1 MFKAK
6 YEKASDEKRESLLEI
21 DKIDEDGF
29 QENGF
34 DKKVDDLTLDID
46 NRITFSW
53 SNINVSTKPV
63 SKRRMCGLLPA
74 KGEDKCVKHI
84 LKDVSGIVKPGE
96 LLAILGS
103 SGAGKTTLLNT
114 LLFRNV
120 SDLQVSG
127 MRTANNTLVTPSSL
141 TALSAYVQ
149 QSDLFIGTLTVREH
163 LNFQAMVR
171 MDSSFSQEQRKQK
184 VDETIA
190 TLGLG
195 KSADTL
201 IGVTGRIQGISGG
214 EKKRLAFASEV
225 LTNPSLFF
233 CDEPTSGLDSSMA
246 KSVVEVMKGL
256 ANQGRTVV
264 CTIHQPSSQIYA
276 MFDRILLLSEGRTA
290 YMGNTKDAMDF
301 FTSIGEPCPINY
313 NPADHFVQV
322 LAIETGREEE
332 CVKNIN
338 QISEQFKTTSEG
350 MNLQNLIDENKA
362 IEIEFNSKNTRSQYK
377 SSFCGQMRAL
387 LWRSWL
393 SNMKEPMVTRI
404 RFFQVI
410 TAAIV
415 FGLLYFDQSLDQ
427 KGIMNINGVI
437 FLCVINMSFSNM
449 FMVVNL
455 FCQEIPLFLRE
466 HFNGMYSTYAYFFSK
481 QIVELPIV
489 FTIPLLFISIIYFM
503 VGLNSSLTRFACS
516 LLILELVV
524 QCAVS
529 FGYFVSCLAST
540 PQIAMAMAAPLLM
553 PLMLFGGFFIND
565 GSIPDWINW
574 LKYLSWLRY
583 GNEAMMI
590 NQWEGVT
597 DFICLDNGTTDNP
610 NIEPCIT
617 RGEQVLHIYGF
628 EKENFWINVICMCAL
643 VIGFKTI
650 AFLALLSKTYRG
662 KK

>member
-6 YEKASDEKRESLLEI
+6 YEKASDGKSESLLDVDQI
-21 DKIDEDGF
+21 DINGLKI
-29 QENGF
+29 NGLRN
-34 DKKVDDLTLDID
+34 DDDLTLDID
-46 NRITFSW
+46 NKIMFSW
-53 SNINVSTKPV
+53 SNINVSTKPE
-63 SKRRMCGLLPA
+63 SKKRFCGLLPA
-74 KGEDKCVKHI
+74 KAEDRGVKHI

-103 SGAGKTTLLNT
+103 SGAGKSTLLNT

-120 SDLQVSG
+120 SDLKVSG
-127 MRTANNTLVTPSSL
+127 MRSANNTLVTPSHL

-171 MDSSFSQEQRKQK
+171 MDRNFSTEDRKKK
-184 VDETIA
+184 VDDTIA
-190 TLGLG
+190 ALGLG

-276 MFDRILLLSEGRTA
+276 MFDRILLLSEGRTV
-290 YMGNTKDAMDF
+290 YMGNTKDANNF
-301 FTSIGEPCPINY
+301 FTNIGHPCPINY
-313 NPADHFVQV
+313 NPADHYVQV
-322 LAIETGREEE
+322 LSIEAGREEE
-332 CVKNIN
+332 CVKTIN
-338 QISEQFKTTSEG
+338 HISEQFKNTTNG
-350 MNLQNLIDENKA
+350 KDLMNLIDENKA
-362 IEIEFNSKNTRSQYK
+362 NEIEFKPKNGTSQYK
-377 SSFCGQMRAL
+377 SSFCRQLWAL
-387 LWRSWL
+387 LGRSWL
-393 SNMKEPMVTRI
+393 SMTKEPMVTRI
-404 RFFQVI
+404 RLFQTL
-410 TAAIV
+410 TAALI
-415 FGLLYFDQSLDQ
+415 FGLLYFDQNLDQ

-437 FLCVINMSFSNM
+437 FICITNMSFSNM
-449 FMVVNL
+449 FMVVNI
-455 FCQEIPLFLRE
+455 FCQEIPIFLRD
-466 HFNGMYSTYAYFFSK
+466 HFNGMYSTHAYFFSK
-481 QIVELPIV
+481 QIVELPLV
-489 FTIPLLFISIIYFM
+489 FFIPLLFISILYFM
-503 VGLNSSLTRFACS
+503 VGLNSSIERFACCV
-516 LLILELVV
+516 LILELIV

-529 FGYFVSCLAST
+529 FGYLISCISST
-540 PQIAMAMAAPLLM
+540 PQIAMALAGPVLM

-565 GSIPDWINW
+565 GSIPEWINW
-574 LKYLSWLRY
+574 MKYLSWFKY
-583 GNEAMMI
+583 GNEALMI

-597 DFICLDNGTTDNP
+597 DFVCPANESIDNP
-610 NIEPCIT
+610 NVEPCIT
-617 RGEQVLHIYGF
+617 KGEQVLHIFGF
-628 EKENFWINVICMCAL
+628 EKENFWMNVICMSVL
-643 VIGFKTI
+643 IVVFKTL

>member
-6 YEKASDEKRESLLEI
+6 YEKASDGKRESLLEI
-21 DKIDEDGF
+21 DNIENDHLK
-29 QENGF
+29 ENGLNRNL
-34 DKKVDDLTLDID
+34 DDLTLDID
-46 NRITFSW
+46 DRITFSW
-53 SNINVSTKPV
+53 SNVNVSTKPV
-63 SKRRMCGLLPA
+63 PNKRLCGLLPS
-74 KGEDKCVKHI
+74 KTDDTSVKHI

-114 LLFRNV
+114 LLFRNI
-120 SDLQVSG
+120 SDLQISG
-127 MRTANNTLVTPSSL
+127 MRTANNTIVTPSSL

-184 VDETIA
+184 VNETIGA
-190 TLGLG
+190 LGLG

-276 MFDRILLLSEGRTA
+276 MFDKILLLSEGRTA
-290 YMGNTKDAMDF
+290 YMGSTKNANDF
-301 FTSIGEPCPINY
+301 FTSIERPCPINY

-322 LAIETGREEE
+322 LAVEAGREDE
-332 CVKNIN
+332 CVKDITY
-338 QISEQFKTTSEG
+338 ISEQFKTTADG

-362 IEIEFNSKNTRSQYK
+362 NGIEFNTKNKASQYK

-387 LWRSWL
+387 LWRSGI
-393 SNMKEPMVTRI
+393 SIMKEPMATRI
-404 RFFQVI
+404 RFFQTI
-410 TAAIV
+410 TAAII
-415 FGLLYFDQSLDQ
+415 FGLLYFDQPLDQ

-449 FMVVNL
+449 FMVVNI
-455 FCQEIPLFLRE
+455 FCQEIPIFLRE
-466 HFNGMYSTYAYFFSK
+466 HFNGTYSTYAYFMSK
-481 QIVELPIV
+481 QIVELPII
-489 FTIPLLFISIIYFM
+489 FLIPLVFISIIYFM
-503 VGLNSSLTRFACS
+503 VGLNSSMERFACS
-516 LLILELVV
+516 LLILELIV

-529 FGYFVSCLAST
+529 FGYFISCLAST

-574 LKYLSWLRY
+574 LKYMSWFKY

-590 NQWEGVT
+590 NQWEGVS
-597 DFICLDNGTTDNP
+597 DFICPADENP

-617 RGEQVLHIYGF
+617 KGEQVLHIFGF
-628 EKENFWINVICMCAL
+628 EKDNFWMNVICMCAL
-643 VIGFKTI
+643 VIAFKTL
-650 AFLALLSKTYRG
+650 AYLALLSKTYRG